1 MCLVVLCT
9 VPGPETGLSIAR
21 TLVHEGLAACVNLLP
36 GLTSV
41 YRWEGQVEENPEH
54 LLLIKT
60 QEAAYPALEQRIQ
73 ELHPYQVPEVVALRI
88 EKGLPAYL
96 EWLKASTQLR

>member
-1 MCLVVLCT
+1 MYLIVLCT
-9 VPGPETGLSIAR
+9 VPSGETGLSIAR

-41 YRWEGQVEENPEH
+41 YRWEGQVEENPEQ

-60 QEAAYPALEQRIQ
+60 KEEAYPALEQRIQ
-73 ELHPYQVPEVVALRI
+73 ELHPYQVPEVVAIRV
-88 EKGLPAYL
+88 ERGLPAYL
-96 EWLKASTQLR
+96 DWLKSSTQG